1 MGIFTQ
7 KTKRIDIQLNEANQ
21 MKINY
26 IHAEL
31 KNTIVSKMLSKDP
44 LSPLSPITPCVLYRS
59 KAERNVAWDT
69 LLGF

>member
-31 KNTIVSKMLSKDP
+31 KKIQ
-44 LSPLSPITPCVLYRS
+44 
-59 KAERNVAWDT
+59 
-69 LLGF
+69 LLANC

>member
-31 KNTIVSKMLSKDP
+31 KKYN
-44 LSPLSPITPCVLYRS
+44 C
-59 KAERNVAWDT
+59 
-69 LLGF
+69 